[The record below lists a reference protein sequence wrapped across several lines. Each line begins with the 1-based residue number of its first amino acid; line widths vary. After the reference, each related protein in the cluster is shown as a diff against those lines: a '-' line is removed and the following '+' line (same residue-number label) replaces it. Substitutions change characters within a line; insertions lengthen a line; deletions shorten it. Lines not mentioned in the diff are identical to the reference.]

1 MRFVAPPHWPQWLM
15 SIPMVAISEGMFAKM
30 WVTLVFHI
38 WDFLLICGF
47 VVFFVLGMMGCVWS
61 SWKGKKRAIIFWTSK
76 THDLAVVVL

>member
-1 MRFVAPPHWPQWLM
+1 MRFVALPHWPRWLM

-47 VVFFVLGMMGCVWS
+47 VVFFCRGCGMCVVFLGR
-61 SWKGKKRAIIFWTSK
+61 KKKAIIFWTSK
-76 THDLAVVVL
+76 THALAVVVL